1 MKKLLIVIIMLPLIT
16 RGQLPVNE
24 TNREFPEKIQESVTG
39 FSDRSLYL
47 SGDVVWFSAFI
58 TVNGRTDEQA
68 VSDLLYAEL
77 YDADTK
83 VVARAKYLITG
94 NLCNGNFKIPPEAL
108 SGAYFLRFYTKYQ
121 RNSGPQEF
129 AVIPLTIINTG
140 LTLPSSDKKAP
151 AESSSLSG
159 SQIEVKT
166 DRTIYNTRQKVN
178 LSVDPSAGF
187 GGWLCVTVI
196 RRGTGKNLQM
206 GKSNLQGGEN
216 PGDTVFYLPDIR
228 GVSLS
233 GFVTD
238 KNETS
243 GLGNIP
249 VYLSAFGTNQLLH
262 ITETKSNGGFVFPLN
277 EMYGPSN
284 VFVTIDPDASG
295 QKEVFINTGFS
306 NRFAPLPSHGFY
318 VDSSYHNL
326 LSAMQVDFETSR
338 AFGKRSGEPEY
349 PGLNN
354 MPVTYDFSVRLDD
367 YIELSSLEEVFYEIV
382 PPVTVKHEKGTKYLS
397 VANNQAH
404 RMATAGMVL
413 LDNVPVFNINE
424 LLKISPVNIE
434 RIDVFN
440 RPYYLGDYLLSSVVS
455 IKTKTGDFG
464 GYKFPP
470 QSIFLEYQT
479 LEGKQQFH
487 APEYKTADSK
497 SSRIPDFRTTLYW
510 NPAMESDGEETSVS
524 FYTSDARGNYEV
536 VVRGIKRDGSVVGA
550 NTSFTVE

>member
-1 MKKLLIVIIMLPLIT
+1 MKKLLIVIMMLPLIT
-16 RGQLPVNE
+16 RGQVPVNE
-24 TNREFPEKIQESVTG
+24 TNREYPARIQESVTG

-47 SGDVVWFSAFI
+47 SGDDVWFSTFI
-58 TVNGRTDEQA
+58 MLNGQAVEQA

-77 YDADTK
+77 YNTDTK
-83 VVARAKYLITG
+83 VIARAKYQIAG
-94 NLCNGNFKIPPEAL
+94 NKCNGSFEIPPEAL

-140 LTLPSSDKKAP
+140 LTLPSSDKNPP
-151 AESSSLSG
+151 AESTNLFNNLF
-159 SQIEVKT
+159 EVKT
-166 DRTIYNTRQKVN
+166 DRPIYDTRQKVN
-178 LSVDPSAGF
+178 VSVDPSAGF
-187 GGWLCVTVI
+187 GGWFCVSVI
-196 RRGTGKNLQM
+196 RKGTGKNLLA
-206 GKSNLQGGEN
+206 GKSNMQGGEN
-216 PGDTVFYLPDIR
+216 PDDTVFYLPDIR

-238 KNETS
+238 KKDAS

-277 EMYGPSN
+277 DMHGTSN

-306 NRFAPLPSHGFY
+306 NRFSSLPSHGFY
-318 VDSSYHNL
+318 VDSSYQNL
-326 LSAMQVDFETSR
+326 LSAMQVDFEASR
-338 AFGKRSGEPEY
+338 AFGKRSVEPEY

-455 IKTKTGDFG
+455 LKTKTGDFG

-470 QSIFLEYQT
+470 QSIFLEYQA
-479 LEGKQQFH
+479 LEGKQQFN
-487 APEYKTADSK
+487 APGYKTADSK

-510 NPAMESDGEETSVS
+510 NPVMESDGGETSFS
-524 FYTSDARGNYEV
+524 FYTSDAWGNYDV
-536 VVRGIKRDGSVVGA
+536 IVRGIKRDGTVFSGK
-550 NTSFTVE
+550 TSFAVE